1 MELYYPGASR
11 SEAIFQRG
19 LLDGSGSGAGGAILI
34 FHISRKQNRQ
44 RLFLG
49 GPGANSFH
57 EKMAPGEKESAVEK
71 MQLIHLT
78 DEKSYFFGTS
88 TLVPPI

>member
-1 MELYYPGASR
+1 M
-11 SEAIFQRG
+11 
-19 LLDGSGSGAGGAILI
+19 
-34 FHISRKQNRQ
+34 
-44 RLFLG
+44 G
-49 GPGANSFH
+49 GPGANYFH
-57 EKMAPGEKESAVEK
+57 ENMAPGEKESAVEK